1 MNVLLW
7 LFCATLPCI
16 IQAVFRPPIVVSM
29 QPGGAQEVAPKTERV
44 LCPVVYVSPTLR
56 FRRSLD
62 VVRRS
67 IENEGF
73 RFDPAVCDDIGQRLP
88 VRGQVSLNGGP
99 LQFGFGLR
107 DDETQDLDA
116 EVKSLLRPGSKP
128 RKNLRKFRRNYNLR
142 FGRSLDLQTPCSD
155 CEEEE
160 DKNLYAYSRATT
172 KGQDSEGND
181 IGDFVME
188 SQPSEKGEPSPSHAG
203 SH

>member
-1 MNVLLW
+1 MNVLSW

-29 QPGGAQEVAPKTERV
+29 RPDGTQEVVPKNERV

-62 VVRRS
+62 VAKRS

-73 RFDPAVCDDIGQRLP
+73 RFDPKVCDDIGQRLP

-107 DDETQDLDA
+107 DDKTQDFDTD
-116 EVKSLLRPGSKP
+116 VKSVLRPGSKY

-142 FGRSLDLQTPCSD
+142 FGRSLDLQTPCPD
-155 CEEEE
+155 CEE
-160 DKNLYAYSRATT
+160 DTNLYAYSRATL
-172 KGQDSEGND
+172 KGQGSEGND

-188 SQPSEKGEPSPSHAG
+188 SQTSEKGTLSLAQAESH
-203 SH
+203 